1 MRIKD
6 NDKWYWY
13 MAVGSL
19 KLIEP
24 GTPETGERYIFK
36 EESKIPYIPAGN
48 VSVVV
53 FESIWQP
60 SVSAKCWHKVK
71 KLVRPAKGKE
81 NE

>member
-1 MRIKD
+1 MINGIGIWQD
-6 NDKWYWY
+6 
-13 MAVGSL
+13 GSL

-53 FESIWQP
+53 FDLSGTICF
-60 SVSAKCWHKVK
+60 SKMHA
-71 KLVRPAKGKE
+71 
-81 NE
+81 